1 MSTIS
6 KKIYYHDTDAG
17 GVVYYANYLKFLE
30 EARTQF
36 FEDLGLGVRALGGR
50 GFIYAVR
57 YCNIAYKSPAR
68 YGDTLLCD
76 ARVIKVTGAQIVFAQ
91 HLWNEADQRTF
102 AEAEVALVCLDK
114 DFKPHPLPDELRL
127 KLEDA

>member
-1 MSTIS
+1 MSTITR
-6 KKIYYHDTDAG
+6 KIYYHDTDAG

-36 FEDLGLGVRALGGR
+36 FEDLGLGVRAFGDR

-68 YGDTLLCD
+68 YGDTLVCD

-91 HLWNEADQRTF
+91 RIWNGADARAF

-114 DFKPHPLPDELRL
+114 NFKPHALPDELRS
-127 KLEDA
+127 KLEAA

>member
-30 EARTQF
+30 QARTQF
-36 FEDLGLGVRALGGR
+36 FEDLCLGVRAFGDR
-50 GFIYAVR
+50 GLIYAVR

-68 YGDTLLCD
+68 YGDTLVCD
-76 ARVIKVTGAQIVFAQ
+76 ARVIKVTGAQVVFAQ
-91 HLWNEADQRTF
+91 RAWDGAGQRTF
-102 AEAEVALVCLDK
+102 VEAEVALVCLDK
-114 DFKPHPLPDELRL
+114 DFKPHPLPDELRS
-127 KLEDA
+127 KLEAA

>member
-36 FEDLGLGVRALGGR
+36 FEDIGMGVRAFNER

-68 YGDTLLCD
+68 YGDIVVCD
-76 ARVIKVTGAQIVFAQ
+76 ARAVKVTGAQIIFAQ
-91 HLWNEADQRTF
+91 RVWDQADQRTF
-102 AEAEVALVCLDK
+102 AEAEVALVCLDRK
-114 DFKPHPLPDELRL
+114 FKPHPLPGDLRSR
-127 KLEDA
+127 LETA

>member
-1 MSTIS
+1 MSTIN

-36 FEDLGLGVRALGGR
+36 FEDLGLGVRAFGDR

-68 YGDTLLCD
+68 YGNTLMCD
-76 ARVIKVTGAQIVFAQ
+76 ARVVKVTGAQIIFAQ
-91 HLWNEADQRTF
+91 RVWNGEDQRTF

-114 DFKPHPLPDELRL
+114 NFKPCSLPEDLRS
-127 KLEDA
+127 KLEVA